1 MREESWTS
9 IMAKSLSTLLT
20 RPEDVLVEQAKLVP
34 FARVF
39 GEHWEDAV
47 RLGKVCSAKR
57 AAGSLSLSAVDLA
70 DKCRQARERGLVVML
85 NQVTFFLRYWSCVAI
100 VHEGKVHVPGG

>member
-1 MREESWTS
+1 VREESLTS

-57 AAGSLSLSAVDLA
+57 AEA
-70 DKCRQARERGLVVML
+70 
-85 NQVTFFLRYWSCVAI
+85 CVCLLQLD
-100 VHEGKVHVPGG
+100 E